1 MGRASADPD
10 SGVSWRI
17 RASRT
22 VIAGESTDGI
32 AASITV
38 SSVGGAVNELNT
50 PGTETL
56 DNVTVN
62 FTYSGD
68 GISDITDMDNTGGTL
83 TLGSGVRI
91 TDSGGSFDLGYS
103 QLYGIVDTADTLIND
118 GKINV
123 SAGDL
128 GVYYGSFENNSR

>member
-1 MGRASADPD
+1 M
-10 SGVSWRI
+10 
-17 RASRT
+17 
-22 VIAGESTDGI
+22 
-32 AASITV
+32 

>member
-1 MGRASADPD
+1 MGRASADPG
-10 SGVSWRI
+10 SGVSCRI
-17 RASRT
+17 RASRA

-118 GKINV
+118 GKISV

-128 GVYYGSFENNSR
+128 GVYYGSFENNGR